1 MMNGIRSQTR
11 KAKEVGAQK
20 KEGKDKKGA
29 KEDTKKIKKKRV
41 N

>member
-1 MMNGIRSQTR
+1 MMNGIRDQTR

-20 KEGKDKKGA
+20 KEGKDKKRS
-29 KEDTKKIKKKRV
+29 KRRHKKIKKKRV